1 MDKDRATLMVI
12 QDQQVKGNN
21 NKVMASLKEAKDLSL
36 AMAKEPARIRIKEA
50 KLTVKAQIKDQQDH
64 LQVLA
69 KDILG
74 RATAAIQTMLKV
86 HQAQAQAKN
95 RAKIH
100 KNNNNN
106 NKVPVRVLRN
116 RKRALKRRIIMRLS
130 V

>member
-12 QDQQVKGNN
+12 QDQQVKDNN
-21 NKVMASLKEAKDLSL
+21 NKVMVSLKEAKDLSL

>member
-1 MDKDRATLMVI
+1 MDKDRATLMII

-100 KNNNNN
+100 KNNSNN